1 MTKTVRLG
9 VLGSTKGTDLQA
21 ILDAIQRGE
30 LDAEVAVVISN
41 RKKAY
46 ILERAQNYR
55 VPALFIPHKGKVRE
69 EFDRELTAVLRQYD
83 VDLILLIGFM
93 RILSAEFCREWAGR
107 VLNVHPSLLPKYAGS
122 MDTNVHEQVLQNK
135 DPVTG
140 CTIHLVTAEV
150 DRGPIVLQKQCA
162 VDPID
167 TPESLKAKVQQLE
180 GEAFIEI
187 LNCYAWTGRLK

>member
-1 MTKTVRLG
+1 
-9 VLGSTKGTDLQA
+9 
-21 ILDAIQRGE
+21 
-30 LDAEVAVVISN
+30 
-41 RKKAY
+41 
-46 ILERAQNYR
+46 
-55 VPALFIPHKGKVRE
+55 
-69 EFDRELTAVLRQYD
+69 
-83 VDLILLIGFM
+83 
-93 RILSAEFCREWAGR
+93 
-107 VLNVHPSLLPKYAGS
+107 

>member
-107 VLNVHPSLLPKYAGS
+107 VLNVHPSLLPKYAGG